1 MSSFPTR
8 NRKFQKIAKQF
19 KKLKTTT
26 LATFQANISWER
38 PRQREKKKN
47 HSDEFLPDP

>member
-8 NRKFQKIAKQF
+8 NRKFQKIAKHY

-38 PRQREKKKN
+38 PRKRKKN
-47 HSDEFLPDP
+47 RSDEFLPNS